1 VEEQLQPVQGFA
13 GTAVQESVV
22 PHPSQPLGQD
32 MLQDSPEEPVCRF
45 GQSLPALGLAI
56 LIAKGHLFTVV
67 GNDVLLPEHAA
78 IKVAC
83 QIY

>member
-1 VEEQLQPVQGFA
+1 
-13 GTAVQESVV
+13 
-22 PHPSQPLGQD
+22 
-32 MLQDSPEEPVCRF
+32 MQDSPEEPVCRF